1 MKSRMKVLPPV
12 KLQVTSLMD
21 MFTIILVFLLVQIT
35 SEDYDFVRDE
45 TVDLPPSSVKGTF
58 RPAVNVAVST
68 RYVKVGENVVAQLA
82 NGAVSDEWVKAGRIE
97 GVVQAVRRARE
108 LRAKQPEGEEEILVI
123 QADKTLPYKTV
134 YLVLRSCSLAGY
146 TRYRI
151 AVLKE

>member
-1 MKSRMKVLPPV
+1 
-12 KLQVTSLMD
+12 
-21 MFTIILVFLLVQIT
+21 
-35 SEDYDFVRDE
+35 
-45 TVDLPPSSVKGTF
+45 
-58 RPAVNVAVST
+58 
-68 RYVKVGENVVAQLA
+68 
-82 NGAVSDEWVKAGRIE
+82 
-97 GVVQAVRRARE
+97 VVQAVRRARE